1 MKKII
6 LASITCL
13 LGLTLVSCSNKT
25 TKKTDNT
32 TKNTANAKTT
42 TNKTTKTVVTTK
54 KATTTNKKEPSYIRV
69 GNDIYFGIYPQ
80 ELVIDE
86 ARIEELDSNTSSWNS
101 YKYYAD
107 NEVVEYMF
115 YKDIDVDNDGKYDF
129 RGVIFS
135 QFRPYLINQP
145 AIESMSYVDENGY
158 EKDKT
163 YWFRYSSI
171 KWNVLEEIDG
181 TIMVASELL
190 LDSQEIYHETT
201 SGKFDHN
208 DGEGYAN
215 NYDLSNIRKWLN
227 DSFYNLAFT
236 SIEKENIK
244 KTNIYTDAT
253 PSKYSSGPVEDNVF
267 LLNKNEASIY
277 YKTDEERRA
286 KGTDYA
292 QIQGLFVDHSITSN
306 NGFSRWWVRTPSYNS
321 DYSTITIEA
330 DGTING
336 NGINVNNTAMGI
348 RVAIILYA

>member
-6 LASITCL
+6 LTSVTCL
-13 LGLTLVSCSNKT
+13 LGLTLVACSNKTT

-32 TKNTANAKTT
+32 TKNTTNTKTT
-42 TNKTTKTVVTTK
+42 TKKTTTSNSTTK
-54 KATTTNKKEPSYIRV
+54 KKEKSYTIV
-69 GNDIYFGIYPQ
+69 GNDIYFGTYPQ

-86 ARIEELDSNTSSWNS
+86 TRVEELDSDTSSWNS

-107 NEVVEYMF
+107 SEVVEYMF

-129 RGVIFS
+129 RGVKFS
-135 QFRPYLINQP
+135 QFRPYVINQP
-145 AIESMSYVDENGY
+145 AIESMSYVDENGF

-171 KWNVLEEIDG
+171 KWNILEETDG
-181 TIMVASELL
+181 NIMIASELL

-208 DGEGYAN
+208 DGNGYAN

-227 DSFYNLAFT
+227 DTFYNLAFT
-236 SIEKENIK
+236 SIEKEDIK
-244 KTNIYTDAT
+244 KSDIYTDANQ
-253 PSKYSSGPVEDNVF
+253 SKYTSGPVEDNVF

-292 QIQGLFVDHSITSN
+292 QIQGLHVNSSIVNTGYSEW
-306 NGFSRWWVRTPSYNS
+306 FVRTPSFNS
-321 DYSTITIEA
+321 DYSTITIYT

-348 RVAIILYA
+348 RVALILYA

>member
-6 LASITCL
+6 LTSISCL
-13 LGLTLVSCSNKT
+13 LGLTLVACSNKTT

-32 TKNTANAKTT
+32 TNAKTT

-69 GNDIYFGIYPQ
+69 GDDIYFGVYPQ

-86 ARIEELDSNTSSWNS
+86 TRIEELNSNTSSWNS

-107 NEVVEYMF
+107 NELVEYMF

-129 RGVIFS
+129 RGVKFS
-135 QFRPYLINQP
+135 QFRPYLIGQP

-171 KWNVLEEIDG
+171 KWNILEESGMEMLI
-181 TIMVASELL
+181 ASELL
-190 LDSQEIYHETT
+190 LDSQEIYHNTQ
-201 SGKFDHN
+201 SGKYDHN
-208 DGEGYAN
+208 DGNGYSN
-215 NYDLSNIRKWLN
+215 NYDLSNIIKWLN

-236 SIEKENIK
+236 EVEKEYIK
-244 KTNIYTDAT
+244 KENIYTDAT
-253 PSKYSSGPVEDNVF
+253 PSKYTSGPVEYNMF
-267 LLNKNEASIY
+267 LLSKNEANVFYAS
-277 YKTDEERRA
+277 DEARRA

-292 QIQGLFVDHSITSN
+292 KIQGLHVNSSIVNTGYSE
-306 NGFSRWWVRTPSYNS
+306 WWVRTPSYNS
-321 DYSTITIEA
+321 DYNTITIDT

-336 NGINVNNTAMGI
+336 NGINDNNTAMGI
-348 RVAIILYA
+348 RVACVISA

>member
-1 MKKII
+1 MEKII
-6 LASITCL
+6 LTSITCL
-13 LGLTLVSCSNKT
+13 LGLTLVACSNKTT

-32 TKNTANAKTT
+32 TKITTKNTTNTKTT
-42 TNKTTKTVVTTK
+42 TKKTTTSNSTTK
-54 KATTTNKKEPSYIRV
+54 KKEKSYVIV
-69 GNDIYFGIYPQ
+69 GNDIYFGTYPQ

-86 ARIEELDSNTSSWNS
+86 TRVEELDSDTSAWNS

-129 RGVIFS
+129 RGVKFS
-135 QFRPYLINQP
+135 QFRPYVINQP
-145 AIESMSYVDENGY
+145 AIESMSYVDENGF

-171 KWNVLEEIDG
+171 KWNILEEING

-190 LDSQEIYHETT
+190 LDSQEIYHENQN
-201 SGKFDHN
+201 GKFDHN
-208 DGEGYAN
+208 DGNGYSN

-236 SIEKENIK
+236 SIEKEDIK
-244 KTNIYTDAT
+244 SENIYTDAT
-253 PSKYSSGPVEDNVF
+253 PTKYSSGPVEDNVF

-292 QIQGLFVDHSITSN
+292 KIQGLHVNSSIVNTGYSEW
-306 NGFSRWWVRTPSYNS
+306 FVRTPSFTS
-321 DYSTITIEA
+321 DYSTITIYT

-348 RVAIILYA
+348 RVALILYA